1 MNETLLNAKFSALIQ
16 QRDIAQNAYVNLAGE
31 HAVLQERC
39 KALES
44 ELGALRLESGSAGE
58 QLAD

>member
-1 MNETLLNAKFSALIQ
+1 MNETLINAKFAALIQ

-39 KALES
+39 RSLKS
-44 ELGALRLESGSAGE
+44 ELEVLLKRHEPEVGE
-58 QLAD
+58 EP